1 MRYKQFCGR
10 KRNETGIIYILP
22 KCLPNNSS
30 KSGPMM
36 RECLELFILAADNGR
51 KRWIFAMKG
60 ILCCRQFRK
69 KHDLRI
75 FMWIKKRR
83 LFNKWRKILRTW
95 LTALTSKATPYILPI
110 KIKPSVDEKAVHSW
124 NPAWQER
131 DWLLHPRTVYLVPR
145 SAKFFIWTGK
155 ALVTLVLDRFVLTL
169 IIDEMANSLFRKF
182 LCYFLLS
189 DQAEE
194 WFRLYI
200 MKMWKG
206 EKYQWK
212 K

>member
-36 RECLELFILAADNGR
+36 RECLEIFILAADNGR

-95 LTALTSKATPYILPI
+95 LTALTSKAAPYILPI
-110 KIKPSVDEKAVHSW
+110 KIKPSVDEKGGPFLKSRVAG
-124 NPAWQER
+124 ER
-131 DWLLHPRTVYLVPR
+131 LAFAFTDGISRASERKIFYLNR
-145 SAKFFIWTGK
+145 QGFGDACS
-155 ALVTLVLDRFVLTL
+155 R
-169 IIDEMANSLFRKF
+169 
-182 LCYFLLS
+182 
-189 DQAEE
+189 
-194 WFRLYI
+194 
-200 MKMWKG
+200 
-206 EKYQWK
+206 
-212 K
+212 